1 MVLFQSTG
9 LGRMKP
15 NVLVMGF
22 KKNWRKAQPSNIENY
37 IGILQYVYHLVTS
50 VLNSD
55 KKSQGMW
62 PFHLFLAMH
71 SIYNLVYVFF
81 GWRRVLT

>member
-22 KKNWRKAQPSNIENY
+22 KKNWRKAQPNNIENY
-37 IGILQYVYHLVTS
+37 IGILQYVYHTVTS

-55 KKSQGMW
+55 EKSQGM
-62 PFHLFLAMH
+62 
-71 SIYNLVYVFF
+71 
-81 GWRRVLT
+81 

>member
-1 MVLFQSTG
+1 MNMYHQNESGNVFVMVLFQSTG

-15 NVLVMGF
+15 NVVVMGF

-37 IGILQYVYHLVTS
+37 IGILQYVYHMVTS

-55 KKSQGMW
+55 KKSQGM
-62 PFHLFLAMH
+62 
-71 SIYNLVYVFF
+71 
-81 GWRRVLT
+81 